1 MSPKADTASVDLLLP
16 NMPLFFFFSIAAVIV
31 DDGGEEEETIG
42 VDVVVAVALP
52 QSLGVLG
59 SLSPLLIAEDAELL
73 RDDDLGSGSTV
84 AVVVVVVV
92 KASFFSPHQSGEF
105 ASFLEGPLFS
115 RCRWNSLRLCK
126 AP

>member
-16 NMPLFFFFSIAAVIV
+16 NMPLFFFFSTAAVIV

-59 SLSPLLIAEDAELL
+59 SLPPLLLIAEDAELL

-84 AVVVVVVV
+84 AVVVVVVKV
-92 KASFFSPHQSGEF
+92 SFFSPHQSCEF
-105 ASFLEGPLFS
+105 ASFLEGTFS